1 MFIETNKNHTNTPQS
16 LPSALRSGWMPKM
29 WVVSSS
35 LEKTLHSPGLMQVLP
50 ANRYQVLE
58 VERRGTFCKLHIP
71 GRRLSRWAYA
81 YRPNELSQCFCWT
94 RGRLC
99 WDKVV
104 TIFLMGSLPW
114 KFFAFSRCLAFKE
127 IGGLGW
133 PTLAMRE
140 PGFGN
145 TQFRLVFLR
154 LKRENDMGDSLVEYF
169 D

>member
-1 MFIETNKNHTNTPQS
+1 MAIRAPDGANKSHTRTPQT
-16 LPSALRSGWMPKM
+16 LPALRSGWMPKM
-29 WVVSSS
+29 WVVSYS

-50 ANRYQVLE
+50 ANRYQPLLVDW
-58 VERRGTFCKLHIP
+58 GTFCKLQSP

-81 YRPNELSQCFCWT
+81 KRPNELSQCFCWT

-99 WDKVV
+99 WDKVM
-104 TIFLMGSLPW
+104 TNILMESLHW

-145 TQFRLVFLR
+145 TQFRLVFC
-154 LKRENDMGDSLVEYF
+154 G
-169 D
+169 